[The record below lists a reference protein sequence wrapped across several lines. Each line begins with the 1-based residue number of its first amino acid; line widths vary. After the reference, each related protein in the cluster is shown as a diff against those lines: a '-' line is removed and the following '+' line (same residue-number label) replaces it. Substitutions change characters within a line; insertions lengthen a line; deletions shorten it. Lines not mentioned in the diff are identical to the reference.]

1 MGYIFIFWCNLKY
14 KPDFIGIF
22 SQMKTESFSIRA
34 GRYITQPT
42 GYKAFIPA
50 PLPPDPPIVWDE
62 ELQNLLSK
70 ADMALGRLD
79 GIATL
84 LPNPDLFVAMY
95 VRKEA
100 VLSSQIEGTRATLID
115 ILDYETTGEKVKDV
129 DEVVNYV
136 RAMNKGLERLASL
149 PLSLR
154 LIREIHEELLKG
166 VRGEHRTP
174 GEFRTS
180 QNWIGPPGS
189 TINNAVFVPPPP
201 REMHTALSDLE
212 KFIYKKGN
220 LPALVKNALIH
231 GQFETI
237 HPFLD
242 GNGRVGRLLITFNL
256 VHGGILKRPLLYLS
270 YYFKRNQ
277 QDYYERLNK
286 VRNKGDWEGWLR
298 FFFKG
303 VYETSEQATETAQE
317 IIALQERDRV
327 RFVDSPNGLKLMD
340 HLFMNPLVTVNEIR
354 RLTGISNATAG
365 RLVTQMIELGIL
377 DEITGY
383 ARNRKFIYKDYFN
396 ILEEG
401 VEDS

>member
-1 MGYIFIFWCNLKY
+1 
-14 KPDFIGIF
+14 
-22 SQMKTESFSIRA
+22 MKTEGSPTRA
-34 GRYITQPT
+34 GRYITQLT
-42 GYKAFIPA
+42 GYKAFIPV
-50 PLPPDPPIVWDE
+50 PLPPDPPIAWDE

-79 GIATL
+79 GIATI

-115 ILDYETTGEKVKDV
+115 ILDYETTGQMVKDV

-136 RAMNKGLERLASL
+136 RAMNRGLERLTSL

-189 TINNAVFVPPPP
+189 TINNAAFIPPPP
-201 REMHTALSDLE
+201 HEMQTTLGDLE
-212 KFIYKKGN
+212 KFIHKGDS

-231 GQFETI
+231 AQFETI

-242 GNGRVGRLLITFNL
+242 GNGRIGRLLITFIL
-256 VHGGILKRPLLYLS
+256 VHDDILKRPLLYLS
-270 YYFKRNQ
+270 YYFKLNRQ
-277 QDYYERLNK
+277 EYYERLNNI
-286 VRNKGDWEGWLR
+286 RNKGDWEGWLK
-298 FFFKG
+298 FFLKG
-303 VYETSEQATETAQE
+303 VYEVSQQATETAQKT
-317 IIALQERDRV
+317 IALQERDRV
-327 RFVDSPNGLKLMD
+327 RFVNSPDGLRLMD
-340 HLFMNPLVTVNEIR
+340 HLFMNPLVTIHEIR
-354 RLTGISNATAG
+354 RLTGISHATAG
-365 RLVTQMIELGIL
+365 RLVKQMTELGIL

-383 ARNRKFIYKDYFN
+383 ARNRKFLYKDYFN
-396 ILEEG
+396 ILKEG
-401 VEDS
+401 AEDSSLTGRD